1 MYIVEYEYEPQITP
15 LPTLKSVHGV
25 VGAALGLTYSLIS
38 ALEVSRST
46 MDGYI
51 TKIVGGN

>member
-25 VGAALGLTYSLIS
+25 VGAAPGVNLFL
-38 ALEVSRST
+38 
-46 MDGYI
+46 D
-51 TKIVGGN
+51 